1 LRVFGEGGAGAGSQ
15 LCAEQLHLV
24 VGGLGKEAGLP
35 SALGRVRAK
44 VGMFNCGERRVVA
57 LIVVECG
64 EPEELAAE
72 DVAACADAPGDLVVG
87 RGEGPGGE
95 DRDKG

>member
-1 LRVFGEGGAGAGSQ
+1 
-15 LCAEQLHLV
+15 
-24 VGGLGKEAGLP
+24 
-35 SALGRVRAK
+35 
-44 VGMFNCGERRVVA
+44 MFNCGERRVVA